1 MTDKGLAVYFAPIR
15 PGEELCESHVGPEP
29 EECVTEDKRVIVT
42 FAAAL
47 RVCWLY
53 QCLFMLRWQRDY
65 AIIWDSSRLW
75 QQFEAIMHLR
85 RGWDQ
90 SARTNF
96 IFTKTLLS

>member
-1 MTDKGLAVYFAPIR
+1 MCHRRQTGHCDVR
-15 PGEELCESHVGPEP
+15 C
-29 EECVTEDKRVIVT
+29 
-42 FAAAL
+42 AL
-47 RVCWLY
+47 RVFWLY
-53 QCLFMLRWQRDY
+53 QCLFMLRWQRGY